1 MKGNVCRA
9 TLTTMPKSRI
19 FLWLMVFFIVGVG
32 MRSFFPVSIISVWA
46 GVVLS
51 VIIIII
57 GILRKK
63 TKVTVSGF
71 CLILLFCGVLRYAAH
86 DVRIPDMSPFFEKR
100 MVFSGVVDTE
110 PGKSERA
117 QRLNVMVSSA
127 DGHALAQPIHTLI
140 TTWKYPE
147 YRLGD
152 EILVSGSLREPEN
165 FDEFDYVSYLARQ
178 GITTVMVFPE
188 IEKTGE
194 HQGYAFYIFLS
205 RAKHVFEGRIAR
217 ILPEPHASLLNGL
230 LLGERASMSQEFI
243 EDLKRTGTTH
253 IVALSGY
260 NITIVGRFFITLLLF
275 LTIPFQISFWAA
287 LFSIALFVVL
297 TGASAS
303 VVRAGIMGSL
313 LLLAE
318 REGRQY
324 HMTNALVFAAA
335 LMIYHNPK
343 ILRFDT
349 AFQLSF
355 LATVGILYA
364 TPYVEKLVDRVQIIF
379 SRMRGNY
386 DLQRFSKLHG
396 SELQSFSISLKR
408 IFVETLSAQCFV
420 LPWIVYLFGRVSIIS
435 PLSNIAVLVVVPYAM
450 AVGFGAGVIASIWES
465 AGRVAGIIAW
475 LFLEYI
481 IVVIQFFAK
490 IPGASVE
497 IGGIFLFLFLI
508 GYGCMIFFV
517 WRREHSTYT

>member
-1 MKGNVCRA
+1 
-9 TLTTMPKSRI
+9 
-19 FLWLMVFFIVGVG
+19 
-32 MRSFFPVSIISVWA
+32 MRSFFPVSIIFVWIGETFSA
-46 GVVLS
+46 
-51 VIIIII
+51 IIIIM
-57 GILRKK
+57 GILRKR
-63 TKVTVSGF
+63 TRVIVSGF
-71 CLILLFCGVLRYAAH
+71 CMILLFCGMLRYAVH
-86 DVRIPDMSPFFEKR
+86 DKRIPDVSHFFEKR
-100 MVFSGVVDTE
+100 MVFSGVVDAE

-127 DGHALAQPIHTLI
+127 DGRALAQPIYTLI

-152 EILVSGSLREPEN
+152 EISVLGSLIPPEN

-178 GITTVMVFPE
+178 GITTVMLFPE
-188 IEKTGE
+188 MEKTGE
-194 HQGYAFYIFLS
+194 HRGYTFFIFLS
-205 RAKHVFEGRIAR
+205 RAKHFFEERITR

-260 NITIVGRFFITLLLF
+260 NITIVGKFFITLLLF
-275 LTIPFQISFWAA
+275 LTIPFQISFWVA

-324 HMTNALVFAAA
+324 QMTNALIFAAA
-335 LMIYHNPK
+335 LMIYQNPK
-343 ILRFDT
+343 IVRFDI

-355 LATVGILYA
+355 LATAGILYA
-364 TPYVEKLVDRVQIIF
+364 TPYVEKFVDRVWVALH
-379 SRMRGNY
+379 RMQGNY
-386 DLQRFSKLHG
+386 DLQKFFSKY
-396 SELQSFSISLKR
+396 SKQEPQSFSLSLKR

-420 LPWIVYLFGRVSIIS
+420 LPWIVYLFGRVSVIS
-435 PLSNIAVLVVVPYAM
+435 PLSNVAVLLAVPYAM
-450 AVGFGAGVIASIWES
+450 AVGFGAGVIASMWEG
-465 AGRVAGIIAW
+465 AGRIAGIIAW
-475 LFLEYI
+475 FFLEYI
-481 IVVIQFFAK
+481 IVIIQLLAK
-490 IPGASVE
+490 IPGASIE
-497 IGGIFLFLFLI
+497 ISGSFLFLFLV
-508 GYGCMIFFV
+508 GYGCVVFII
-517 WRREHSTYT
+517 WRRGQSMHN

>member
-1 MKGNVCRA
+1 
-9 TLTTMPKSRI
+9 
-19 FLWLMVFFIVGVG
+19 
-32 MRSFFPVSIISVWA
+32 MRSFVTMSIISV
-46 GVVLS
+46 GVGVMLGAV
-51 VIIIII
+51 VIIT

-63 TKVTVSGF
+63 TKLTVSGF
-71 CLILLFCGVLRYAAH
+71 CVILLFLGVVRYAVH
-86 DVRIPDMSPFFEKR
+86 DESIPDVSPFLKKR
-100 MVFSGVVDTE
+100 MVFSGIVDTE

-117 QRLNVMVSSA
+117 QRLKVMVSSA
-127 DGHALAQPIHTLI
+127 DGRVLARPIYTLVA
-140 TTWKYPE
+140 TWKYPE

-152 EILVSGSLREPEN
+152 EISISGSLIQPEN

-188 IEKTGE
+188 IKKTGE
-194 HQGYAFYIFLS
+194 HRGYAFYIFLS
-205 RAKHVFEGRIAR
+205 RAKHFFEERITR

-260 NITIVGRFFITLLLF
+260 NITIVGKFFITLLLF
-275 LTIPFQISFWAA
+275 LTIPFQISFWVAF
-287 LFSIALFVVL
+287 FSIALFVVL

-335 LMIYHNPK
+335 LMIYQNPK
-343 ILRFDT
+343 IVRFDI

-355 LATVGILYA
+355 LATAGILYA
-364 TPYVEKLVDRVQIIF
+364 TPYVEKYVDRIWIAAY
-379 SRMRGNY
+379 RIRGGYN
-386 DLQRFSKLHG
+386 LQRFSSKLSG
-396 SELQSFSISLKR
+396 SEPQSFSLSLKR

-420 LPWIVYLFGRVSIIS
+420 LPWIVYLFGRVSVIS
-435 PLSNIAVLVVVPYAM
+435 PLSNVAVLLAVPYAM
-450 AVGFGAGVIASIWES
+450 AAGFGAGVIASVWEG
-465 AGRVAGIIAW
+465 AGRIAGIIAW
-475 LFLEYI
+475 LFLEYV
-481 IVVIQFFAK
+481 IVVIRFLAK

-497 IGGIFLFLFLI
+497 ISGGFLFLFLI
-508 GYGCMIFFV
+508 GYGYFV
-517 WRREHSTYT
+517 LKLFRYLR